1 VPSSSR
7 TLSKSSSAASS
18 SSAGKLG
25 AGLEVLVVDDS
36 PINLRI
42 LCRMLEDEGCSTTT
56 AHDGQEAVD
65 LVKNRVDKYEKHQA
79 QMAEA
84 GGSLAAA
91 SSSSSSSAPR
101 SAQYDMIYSD
111 VLMPILDG
119 LSACRLIRELETA
132 HSLEPIPI
140 CAVSANALLH
150 DRESCFEAGFTA
162 HLSKPYNRKQVRKLL
177 AARLPKRAA
186 TDGSNAPLKH
196 VQPTTFDDFNAW
208 GR

>member
-1 VPSSSR
+1 
-7 TLSKSSSAASS
+7 
-18 SSAGKLG
+18 
-25 AGLEVLVVDDS
+25 
-36 PINLRI
+36 
-42 LCRMLEDEGCSTTT
+42 MLEDEGCSTTT

-65 LVKNRVDKYEKHQA
+65 LVKNRLDKFDKHQA
-79 QMAEA
+79 A
-84 GGSLAAA
+84 LAAA
-91 SSSSSSSAPR
+91 AAAGEAVSADPNAVATALGFSSAPR

-119 LSACRLIRELETA
+119 LSACRLIRELEA
-132 HSLEPIPI
+132 ARGLEPIPV

-162 HLSKPYNRKQVRKLL
+162 HLSKPYNRKQVKKLL

-186 TDGSNAPLKH
+186 TDSSRDPLKH
-196 VQPTTFDDFNAW
+196 VQPATFDEFNAW